1 MHCNGSKPC
10 QVRIKTQHS
19 VRKKVLENRSH
30 INIFHQKQEK
40 ATSHAHFIL
49 EIYSRIPVL
58 STLFTIMSQ
67 RLLCE
72 YTPQPRSI

>member
-30 INIFHQKQEK
+30 INFWHQKQEK
-40 ATSHAHFIL
+40 ETSHAHFIL
-49 EIYSRIPVL
+49 RIYSRITVQ
-58 STLFTIMSQ
+58 SAAFTITPQ
-67 RLLCE
+67 HLWCE
-72 YTPQPRSI
+72 YTPNPRSI